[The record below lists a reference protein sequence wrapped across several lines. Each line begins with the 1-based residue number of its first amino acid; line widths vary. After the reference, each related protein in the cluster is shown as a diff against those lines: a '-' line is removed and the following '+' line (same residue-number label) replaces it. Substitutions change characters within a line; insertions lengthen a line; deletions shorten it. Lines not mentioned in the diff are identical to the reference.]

1 MGIALEIIEWMDQAS
16 DEMIHR
22 IPEKGSL
29 DIKFGAQVIVRDSQ
43 SAVFFKSGKATDAL
57 GPGRHTLSS
66 LNIPVL
72 TRILSLPWGF
82 KSIFRCEVYFINHK
96 IFTDLKWGTKD
107 PVAFRDSELGLIR
120 LRGYGSYTM
129 RVAEPLV
136 FLNSV
141 VGRQSLFSTPQIQD
155 FLRDIIVARLNDL
168 FGEKL
173 DTILDL
179 PRKYSEYARMAREVI
194 GAEFE
199 KYGLE
204 LLDFYL
210 SAITPPPE
218 VQKRI
223 DERSG
228 MAAVGDLNEYL
239 KFSMA
244 KAFAGGTDG
253 NTAQQGAGLGLG
265 AGIAMMAPGFMS
277 KAFAPEHVDLKTAD
291 VPTMGCPKCGID
303 IPVDS
308 RYCFKCGYHVV
319 VEKRCPNCS
328 RKVSG
333 KDKFCYNCGF
343 NLAEQQN
350 IFCQSCGK
358 ELPPG
363 TRFCTDCGEEI
374 KDNGNADNSSGDDK

>member
-1 MGIALEIIEWMDQAS
+1 MGIALEIIEWMDQNS

-29 DIKFGAQVIVRDSQ
+29 DIKLGAQVVVRDSQ

-57 GPGRHTLSS
+57 GPGRHTLST

-82 KSIFRCEVYFINHK
+82 KSIIRCEVYFVNHK
-96 IFTDLKWGTKD
+96 IFTNMKWGTKD
-107 PVAFRDSELGLIR
+107 PVAFRDKELGLIR
-120 LRGYGSYTM
+120 LRGYGAYTM
-129 RVAEPLV
+129 RIVEPLV

-141 VGRQSLFSTPQIQD
+141 VGRQALFTTEQID
-155 FLRDIIVARLNDL
+155 SFLRDIIIAKINDL

-179 PRKYSEYARMAREVI
+179 PKRYDEFADMSKSVI
-194 GAEFE
+194 ATEFS

-204 LLDFYL
+204 LLDFYI

-223 DERSG
+223 DERAG
-228 MAAVGDLNEYL
+228 MEAVGDLDNYL

-244 KAFAGGTDG
+244 KAFGGGTDG
-253 NTAQQGAGLGLG
+253 CSTAQSGAGLGLG
-265 AGIAMMAPGFMS
+265 AGIAMLAPGFLS
-277 KAFAPEHVDLKTAD
+277 RAFAPDQTNLKPSD
-291 VPTMGCPKCGID
+291 IPTVTCPKCGID
-303 IPVDS
+303 TPAES
-308 RYCFKCGYHVV
+308 RYCYKCGYQLA
-319 VEKRCPNCS
+319 VERRCSSCS
-328 RKVSG
+328 REVLA
-333 KDKFCYNCGF
+333 DAKFCPFCGHE
-343 NLAEQQN
+343 LDKDEK
-350 IFCQSCGK
+350 IKCKHCGK

-363 TRFCTDCGEEI
+363 TKFCPECGEKTE
-374 KDNGNADNSSGDDK
+374 

>member
-1 MGIALEIIEWMDQAS
+1 MGIALEIIEWMDQNS

-29 DIKFGAQVIVRDSQ
+29 DIKLGAQVIVRDSQ

-82 KSIFRCEVYFINHK
+82 KSIIRCEVYFVNHK

-107 PVAFRDSELGLIR
+107 PVAFRDKELGLIR
-120 LRGYGSYTM
+120 LRGYGAYTM
-129 RVAEPLV
+129 RIVEPLV

-141 VGRQSLFSTPQIQD
+141 VGRQALFTTPQIES
-155 FLRDIIVARLNDL
+155 FLRDIMISRLNDL

-173 DTILDL
+173 ETILDL
-179 PRKYSEYARMAREVI
+179 PKQYQEFAQMAKESI
-194 GAEFE
+194 STEFS

-204 LLDFYL
+204 LLDFYI

-223 DERSG
+223 DEKSG
-228 MAAVGDLNEYL
+228 MEAVGDLNDYL

-244 KAFAGGTDG
+244 KAFAGGADNCG
-253 NTAQQGAGLGLG
+253 PAGQSAGFGLG
-265 AGIAMMAPGFMS
+265 AGVAMMAPGFLS
-277 KAFAPEHVDLKTAD
+277 RAFAPDQTDLRPASI
-291 VPTMGCPKCGID
+291 PTVNCPKCGVGT
-303 IPVDS
+303 PADS
-308 RYCFKCGYHVV
+308 RYCYKCGYQIAI
-319 VEKRCPNCS
+319 EERCPKCS
-328 RKVSG
+328 REIISEAKYCP
-333 KDKFCYNCGF
+333 FCGYDLESKKTVKC
-343 NLAEQQN
+343 QN
-350 IFCQSCGK
+350 CGK
-358 ELPPG
+358 ELPDG
-363 TRFCTDCGEEI
+363 TRFCTDCGEKLEN
-374 KDNGNADNSSGDDK
+374 DE